1 MICELAAA
9 LSNFWVKLGP
19 LLEQVKANT
28 APTQHVEDLKQT
40 SFSNPAMLSWL
51 SATVVEV
58 SNGIF
63 KACQKELDEAWATA
77 EQLET
82 LLGKLP
88 APSNEE
94 EYRSEGTK
102 LTKQLADLV
111 AKVGKHEKLRLK
123 GVSALKLL
131 AENGLPGNPSDNS
144 PNALFQKFQGGEDGF
159 NAKVL
164 KSCACASVHVAMVA
178 GLCLLRNS
186 ALGTAKD
193 EGKMILSQLGGVA
206 VALKS
211 KVEALQLCAE
221 PDKQLLAKAES
232 VLQEVA
238 AAQEPNAAAKAN
250 PSSSK
255 ATEKRKKEEKEKEK
269 KEKDKDKK
277 DKKAKKEESAKGSK
291 NKAVDEQVE
300 GAEPP
305 AKKARG
311 RGRGRG

>member
-1 MICELAAA
+1 MICQLAAA

-58 SNGIF
+58 SNCIF
-63 KACQKELDEAWATA
+63 KACQKELDEAWAAA
-77 EQLET
+77 EQLQT

-111 AKVGKHEKLRLK
+111 AQVGKHEKLRLK

-164 KSCACASVHVAMVA
+164 KSCACGSVHVAMVA

-193 EGKMILSQLGGVA
+193 EGKQILSQLGGVA

-211 KVEALQLCAE
+211 KVAALQLCAE
-221 PDKQLLAKAES
+221 PDQQLLAKAES

-238 AAQEPNAAAKAN
+238 AAQEPNAAAKED

-255 ATEKRKKEEKEKEK
+255 PKDKRKKDGKEKEK
-269 KEKDKDKK
+269 KEKDKKDKK
-277 DKKAKKEESAKGSK
+277 DESAKSK
-291 NKAVDEQVE
+291 KSKAVDEQVE

-305 AKKARG
+305 SKKARG